1 MGFLSKLKN
10 VFSSKNDND
19 RYLSGLE
26 KSKNSFSNKIRK
38 LSLTFSGVNEEFLE
52 ELMIIL
58 LEADLGIHTAQKV
71 VDEVENRAIDHHL
84 KTANEIEDCLVE
96 VLSDLYTETSEK
108 PFEFNEDG
116 PTVIMMVGVN
126 GSGKTTTT
134 AKLSNYFMKQGK
146 TVCLAA
152 ADTFRAGAV
161 DQLVMWAER
170 LDIPCIKGKPNADPS
185 SVLVDACRYAKEH
198 NVDVLICDTAGR
210 LQNKVNLMNEL
221 SKMRRVV
228 AKEIDTAPHETWL
241 VLDSTTGQNGLS
253 QAEIFNEVAPLTGVV
268 LTKLDGTAKG
278 GIVIAI
284 KDVLKLGVKFIGL
297 GEQLEDLKPF
307 DLESYLYSISE
318 GFIDHEEN

>member
-1 MGFLSKLKN
+1 MSFLSKLKST
-10 VFSSKNDND
+10 FSGKQNQD
-19 RYLSGLE
+19 RYLKGLE
-26 KSKNSFSNKIRK
+26 KSKNSFSDRIRK

-52 ELMIIL
+52 ELMVIL

-71 VDEVENRAIDHHL
+71 VDQVETYAIDRHL
-84 KTANEIEDCLVE
+84 KNASEIEDCLVE
-96 VLSDLYTETSEK
+96 VLSEIYLKEEET
-108 PFEFNEDG
+108 PFEFNEEG

-134 AKLSNYFMKQGK
+134 AKLAHHFQAMGK
-146 TVCLAA
+146 RVCLAA

-161 DQLVMWAER
+161 DQLAEWATR
-170 LDIPCIKGKPNADPS
+170 LNVPCIKGKENADPS
-185 SVLVDACRYAKEH
+185 SVLVDACRYAKSEQM
-198 NVDVLICDTAGR
+198 DVLICDTAGR

-228 AKEIDTAPHETWL
+228 SKEITNAPHETWL
-241 VLDSTTGQNGLS
+241 VLDATTGQNGLS
-253 QAEIFNEVAPLTGVV
+253 QAEIFHDATPLSGVI

-284 KDVLKLGVKFIGL
+284 KDQLKLGVKFIGL
-297 GEQLEDLKPF
+297 GEAIDDLKEF

-318 GFIDHEEN
+318 GFVSHEAD

>member
-10 VFSSKNDND
+10 AFSSKEDHD
-19 RYLSGLE
+19 RYLTGLE
-26 KSKNSFSNKIRK
+26 KSKNSFSNRIRK

-71 VDEVENRAIDHHL
+71 VDEVENRAMDQHL
-84 KTANEIEDCLVE
+84 KNAEEIEDCLVE
-96 VLSDLYTETSEK
+96 VLSDLYNETEEK
-108 PFEFNEDG
+108 EFNENMNG
-116 PTVIMMVGVN
+116 TTVIMMVGVN

-134 AKLSNYFMKQGK
+134 AKLANYFMKQNK

-161 DQLVMWAER
+161 DQLDNWAQR
-170 LDIPCIKGKPNADPS
+170 LGIPCIKGKPNCDPS
-185 SVLVDACRYAKEH
+185 SVLVDACRYAKQE
-198 NVDVLICDTAGR
+198 NMDVLICDTAGR

-228 AKEIDTAPHETWL
+228 TKEIEGAPHETWL
-241 VLDSTTGQNGLS
+241 VLDATTGQNGLS
-253 QAEIFNEVAPLTGVV
+253 QAEIFHEVANLTGVV

-278 GIVIAI
+278 GIVVAI
-284 KDVLKLGVKFIGL
+284 KDILKLGVKFIGL
-297 GEQLEDLKPF
+297 GEQVDDLKPF

-318 GFIDHEEN
+318 GFIEHEEN

>member
-10 VFSSKNDND
+10 VFSSKEDHD

-26 KSKNSFSNKIRK
+26 KSKHGFSDKIRK
-38 LSLTFSGVNEEFLE
+38 LSLSFSGVNEEFLE

-71 VDEVENRAIDHHL
+71 VDEVENRAMDQHL
-84 KTANEIEDCLVE
+84 KNASEIEECLVE
-96 VLSDLYTETSEK
+96 VLSDLYCETNEDS
-108 PFEFNEDG
+108 FNENHEG
-116 PTVIMMVGVN
+116 TTVIMMVGVN

-134 AKLSNYFMKQGK
+134 AKLANYYMKQGK

-161 DQLVMWAER
+161 DQLAMWADR
-170 LDIPCIKGKPNADPS
+170 LQIHCIKGKENADPS
-185 SVLVDACRYAKEH
+185 SVLVDACRYAKAEKI
-198 NVDVLICDTAGR
+198 DILICDTAGR

-228 AKEIDTAPHETWL
+228 SKEIEGAPHETWL
-241 VLDSTTGQNGLS
+241 VLDATTGQNGLS
-253 QAEIFNEVAPLTGVV
+253 QAQIFNEVANLSGVI

-284 KDVLKLGVKFIGL
+284 KDILKLGVKFIGL

>member
-10 VFSSKNDND
+10 AFSSKKDND

-26 KSKNSFSNKIRK
+26 KSKNSFSNKIRQ

-71 VDEVENRAIDHHL
+71 VDEVENRAIDRRL
-84 KTANEIEDCLVE
+84 KKASEIEDCLVE
-96 VLSDLYTETSEK
+96 VLSDIYNQTEEK
-108 PFEFNEDG
+108 EFNENEDG

-126 GSGKTTTT
+126 GAGKTTTT
-134 AKLSNYFMKQGK
+134 AKLTRYYQEQGK

-161 DQLVMWAER
+161 DQLAMWAER
-170 LDIPCIKGKPNADPS
+170 LNVHCVKGKPNADPS
-185 SVLVDACRYAKEH
+185 SVLVDACRYAKDN
-198 NVDVLICDTAGR
+198 NVDILICDTAGR

-221 SKMRRVV
+221 SKMKRVLS
-228 AKEIDTAPHETWL
+228 KEISTAPHETWL
-241 VLDSTTGQNGLS
+241 VLDATTGQNGLS
-253 QAEIFNEVAPLTGVV
+253 QAEIFNEVADLSGVV

-278 GIVIAI
+278 GIVISI
-284 KDVLKLGVKFIGL
+284 KDTLKLGVKFIGL
-297 GEQLEDLKPF
+297 GEKMEDLKPF

-318 GFIDHEEN
+318 GFVDDEEN

>member
-10 VFSSKNDND
+10 AFSSKKDND

-26 KSKNSFSNKIRK
+26 KSKNSFSNKIRQ

-71 VDEVENRAIDHHL
+71 VDEVENRAIDRRL
-84 KTANEIEDCLVE
+84 KKASEIEDCLVE
-96 VLSDLYTETSEK
+96 VLSDIYNQTEEK
-108 PFEFNEDG
+108 EFNENEDG

-126 GSGKTTTT
+126 GAGKTTTT
-134 AKLSNYFMKQGK
+134 AKLTRYYQEQGK

-161 DQLVMWAER
+161 DQLAMWAER
-170 LDIPCIKGKPNADPS
+170 LNVHCVKGKPNADPS
-185 SVLVDACRYAKEH
+185 SVLVDACRYAKD
-198 NVDVLICDTAGR
+198 NSVDILICDTAGR

-221 SKMRRVV
+221 SKMKRVLS
-228 AKEIDTAPHETWL
+228 KEISTAPHETWL
-241 VLDSTTGQNGLS
+241 VLDATTGQNGLS
-253 QAEIFNEVAPLTGVV
+253 QAEIFNEVADLSGVV

-278 GIVIAI
+278 GIVISI
-284 KDVLKLGVKFIGL
+284 KDTLKLGVKFIGL
-297 GEQLEDLKPF
+297 GEKMEDLKPF

-318 GFIDHEEN
+318 GFVDDEEN

>member
-10 VFSSKNDND
+10 AFSSKKDND
-19 RYLSGLE
+19 RYLSGLA
-26 KSKNSFSNKIRK
+26 KSKNSFSNKIRQ
-38 LSLTFSGVNEEFLE
+38 LSLSFSGVNEEFLE

-71 VDEVENRAIDHHL
+71 VDEVENRAIDRRL
-84 KTANEIEDCLVE
+84 KKASEIEDCLVE
-96 VLSDLYTETSEK
+96 VLSDIYNQTEEN
-108 PFEFNEDG
+108 EFNENKEG

-134 AKLSNYFMKQGK
+134 AKLTRYFQEQGK

-161 DQLVMWAER
+161 DQLAMWAER
-170 LDIPCIKGKPNADPS
+170 LNVHCVKGKPNADPS
-185 SVLVDACRYAKEH
+185 SVLVDACRYAKDNH
-198 NVDVLICDTAGR
+198 VDILICDTAGR

-221 SKMRRVV
+221 SKMKRVLS
-228 AKEIDTAPHETWL
+228 KEIPTAPHETWL
-241 VLDSTTGQNGLS
+241 VLDATTGQNGLS
-253 QAEIFNEVAPLTGVV
+253 QAEIFNEVADLTGVV

-278 GIVIAI
+278 GIVISI
-284 KDVLKLGVKFIGL
+284 KDTLKIGVKFIGL
-297 GEQLEDLKPF
+297 GEKMEDLKPF

-318 GFIDHEEN
+318 GFVDDEEN

>member
-1 MGFLSKLKN
+1 MGFLTKLKN
-10 VFSSKNDND
+10 TFASKNDQD
-19 RYLSGLE
+19 RYLSGLA

-38 LSLTFSGVNEEFLE
+38 LSLNFSGVNEEFLE
-52 ELMIIL
+52 ELMVIL
-58 LEADLGIHTAQKV
+58 LEADLGIHTAEKV
-71 VDEVENRAIDHHL
+71 VNEVENRAIDHHL
-84 KTANEIEDCLVE
+84 KTAEEIEDCLVE
-96 VLSDLYTETSEK
+96 VLSDIYNQHAEE
-108 PFEFNEDG
+108 PFHENHDG

-134 AKLSNYFMKQGK
+134 AKLAHYFLKQNK
-146 TVCLAA
+146 SVCLAA

-170 LDIPCIKGKPNADPS
+170 LDIPCIKGKANADPS

-198 NVDVLICDTAGR
+198 DIDILICDTAGR
-210 LQNKVNLMNEL
+210 LQNKINLMNEL

-228 AKEIDTAPHETWL
+228 SKEIARAPHETWL

-253 QAEIFNEVAPLTGVV
+253 QAEIFHDACSLSGVV
-268 LTKLDGTAKG
+268 LTKLDGTSKG

-284 KDVLKLGVKFIGL
+284 KDRLNLGVKFIGL
-297 GEQLEDLKPF
+297 GEQLEDLRPF

-318 GFIDHEEN
+318 GFIKDEKD

>member
-10 VFSSKNDND
+10 VFSSKEDND
-19 RYLSGLE
+19 RYLTGLE

-146 TVCLAA
+146 SVCLAA

-161 DQLVMWAER
+161 DQLAMWAER

-198 NVDVLICDTAGR
+198 NIDVLICDTAGR

-228 AKEIDTAPHETWL
+228 GKEIEYAPHETWL

-253 QAEIFNEVAPLTGVV
+253 QAEIFNEVAPLTGVI

>member
-10 VFSSKNDND
+10 AFSSKKDND

-26 KSKNSFSNKIRK
+26 KSKNSFSSKIRQ

-71 VDEVENRAIDHHL
+71 VDEVENRAIDRRL
-84 KTANEIEDCLVE
+84 KKASEIEDCLVE
-96 VLSDLYTETSEK
+96 VLSDIYMQTEEK
-108 PFEFNEDG
+108 EFNENEDG

-126 GSGKTTTT
+126 GAGKTTTT
-134 AKLSNYFMKQGK
+134 AKLTRYYQEQGK

-161 DQLVMWAER
+161 DQLAMWADR
-170 LDIPCIKGKPNADPS
+170 LNVHCVKGKPNADPS
-185 SVLVDACRYAKEH
+185 SVLVDACRYAKEN
-198 NVDVLICDTAGR
+198 NVDILICDTAGR

-221 SKMRRVV
+221 SKMKRVLS
-228 AKEIDTAPHETWL
+228 KEISTAPHETWL
-241 VLDSTTGQNGLS
+241 VLDATTGQNGLS
-253 QAEIFNEVAPLTGVV
+253 QAEIFNEAADLSGVV

-278 GIVIAI
+278 GIVISI
-284 KDVLKLGVKFIGL
+284 KDTLKLGVKFIGL
-297 GEQLEDLKPF
+297 GEKMEDLKPF

-318 GFIDHEEN
+318 GFVNDEEN

>member
-10 VFSSKNDND
+10 VFSSKEDND

-71 VDEVENRAIDHHL
+71 VDEVENRAIDRKL
-84 KTANEIEDCLVE
+84 KNASDIEDCLVE
-96 VLSDLYTETSEK
+96 VLSDLYTETEGK
-108 PFEFNEDG
+108 EFEFNEDG

-161 DQLVMWAER
+161 DQLAMWAER

-198 NVDVLICDTAGR
+198 NIDVLICDTAGR

-228 AKEIDTAPHETWL
+228 TKEIEGAPHETWL

-253 QAEIFNEVAPLTGVV
+253 QAEIFNEVANLTGVI

-297 GEQLEDLKPF
+297 GEQIEDLKPF

>member
-10 VFSSKNDND
+10 VFSSKEDND

-96 VLSDLYTETSEK
+96 VLSDLYTETEEK
-108 PFEFNEDG
+108 EFEFNEDG

-161 DQLVMWAER
+161 DQLAMWAER

-198 NVDVLICDTAGR
+198 NIDVLICDTAGR

-228 AKEIDTAPHETWL
+228 TKEIEGAPHETWL

-253 QAEIFNEVAPLTGVV
+253 QAEIFNEVANLTGVI

-297 GEQLEDLKPF
+297 GEQIEDLKPF

>member
-10 VFSSKNDND
+10 VFSSKEDND

-71 VDEVENRAIDHHL
+71 VDEVENRAIDRKL
-84 KTANEIEDCLVE
+84 RNASEIEDCLVE
-96 VLSDLYTETSEK
+96 VLSDLYTETEEK
-108 PFEFNEDG
+108 EFEFNENG

-134 AKLSNYFMKQGK
+134 AKLSNHFMKLGK

-161 DQLVMWAER
+161 DQLAMWAER

-198 NVDVLICDTAGR
+198 NIDVLICDTAGR

-228 AKEIDTAPHETWL
+228 TKEIEGAPHETWL

-253 QAEIFNEVAPLTGVV
+253 QAEIFN
-268 LTKLDGTAKG
+268 
-278 GIVIAI
+278 
-284 KDVLKLGVKFIGL
+284 
-297 GEQLEDLKPF
+297 
-307 DLESYLYSISE
+307 
-318 GFIDHEEN
+318 

>member
-10 VFSSKNDND
+10 VFSSKEDND

-71 VDEVENRAIDHHL
+71 VDEVENRAIDRKL
-84 KTANEIEDCLVE
+84 RNASEIEDCLVE
-96 VLSDLYTETSEK
+96 VLSDLYTETEEK
-108 PFEFNEDG
+108 EFEFNENG

-134 AKLSNYFMKQGK
+134 AKLSNHFMKLGK

-161 DQLVMWAER
+161 DQLAMWAER

-198 NVDVLICDTAGR
+198 NIDVLICDTAGR

-228 AKEIDTAPHETWL
+228 TKEIEGAPHETWL

-253 QAEIFNEVAPLTGVV
+253 QAEIFNEVANLTGVI

-297 GEQLEDLKPF
+297 GEQIEDLKPF